1 MMRPKN
7 APKFKKVVK
16 LQRPDESELTLEEKA
31 KEREKLMKEFLAKGG
46 KVEKVPYGVTNQEMG
61 MSNQNAGWIPPTQI
75 TPKTWRSKKTKDSN
89 KSKKSKKSSN

>member
-1 MMRPKN
+1 M
-7 APKFKKVVK
+7 FKKK
-16 LQRPDESELTLEEKA
+16 DAMRRPQTKKVLKSLDVELTPEEKA
-31 KEREKLMKEFLAKGG
+31 LEREKLMAEFLAKGG

-61 MSNQNAGWIPPTQI
+61 MSNQNAGWIPPTTI

>member
-16 LQRPDESELTLEEKA
+16 LQRLDLPELSLEGKA

-61 MSNQNAGWIPPTQI
+61 ISNQNAGWIPPKTI
-75 TPKTWRSKKTKDSN
+75 TPKTWRSKKTKASN
-89 KSKKSKKSSN
+89 KSKKSSN